1 VVTWRFRA
9 GGKTPVLAAG
19 FPAEKPT
26 PELDHRVEVAALN
39 LSDTESVRQ
48 LAAGL
53 ERLDSL
59 VRSNGR
65 EAAIRRN
72 RIAHRRTGVSL
83 VAVCLKA
90 VWRTSGSLKE

>member
-1 VVTWRFRA
+1 MRTV
-9 GGKTPVLAAG
+9 KTPVLAAG
-19 FPAEKPT
+19 LPAEKPN
-26 PELDHRVEVAALN
+26 PELDHRVEVSGLN
-39 LSDTESVRQ
+39 LSDTESVRR

-53 ERLDSL
+53 ERLDIL
-59 VRSNGR
+59 VRGDRR

-90 VWRTSGSLKE
+90 VWRMSGSLKE